1 MSVSKDMIIKELKNL
16 LIHNS
21 IDEITK
27 DDLEGIGIDVSK
39 GTQKFGN
46 IEISDSFFGGLEIK
60 IIDSKKDLE
69 GNLLTKNKDLLQKI
83 KNTLSNGSYEINQ
96 EELKEYGVF
105 SIDDELVIGNVKL
118 YDQTLSNLISSIFS
132 SVKYYTIEL
141 IDEDRNAG
149 GLWKDD
155 LITKKNVLKVLNS
168 FKIQKDVF
176 DSLLEV
182 PLNKELEDHFRKYFE
197 NVKKGGRSLKGDI
210 DLLLGSNYE
219 YGIELKLAKKL
230 LKSSDCDRAVGQI
243 ENYTKD
249 FNKSNFM
256 LIIAGDSEYEYEK
269 NIKRVSA
276 KAKECN
282 CDYYYLKPI

>member
-60 IIDSKKDLE
+60 IIDTKKDLE
-69 GNLLTKNKDLLQKI
+69 GYILTKNKDLLQKI
-83 KNTLSNGSYEINQ
+83 KNTLNIGSYEINQ

-132 SVKYYTIEL
+132 
-141 IDEDRNAG
+141 
-149 GLWKDD
+149 
-155 LITKKNVLKVLNS
+155 
-168 FKIQKDVF
+168 
-176 DSLLEV
+176 
-182 PLNKELEDHFRKYFE
+182 
-197 NVKKGGRSLKGDI
+197 
-210 DLLLGSNYE
+210 
-219 YGIELKLAKKL
+219 
-230 LKSSDCDRAVGQI
+230 
-243 ENYTKD
+243 
-249 FNKSNFM
+249 
-256 LIIAGDSEYEYEK
+256 
-269 NIKRVSA
+269 
-276 KAKECN
+276 
-282 CDYYYLKPI
+282 

>member
-1 MSVSKDMIIKELKNL
+1 MSVSKDTIMKELKNL

-46 IEISDSFFGGLEIK
+46 IEISNSFFGGLEIK
-60 IIDSKKDLE
+60 IIDTKKDLE
-69 GNLLTKNKDLLQKI
+69 GYILTKNKDLLQKI
-83 KNTLSNGSYEINQ
+83 KNTLNNGSYEINQ

-155 LITKKNVLKVLNS
+155 LINKKNVL
-168 FKIQKDVF
+168 
-176 DSLLEV
+176 
-182 PLNKELEDHFRKYFE
+182 
-197 NVKKGGRSLKGDI
+197 
-210 DLLLGSNYE
+210 
-219 YGIELKLAKKL
+219 
-230 LKSSDCDRAVGQI
+230 
-243 ENYTKD
+243 
-249 FNKSNFM
+249 
-256 LIIAGDSEYEYEK
+256 
-269 NIKRVSA
+269 
-276 KAKECN
+276 
-282 CDYYYLKPI
+282 